1 MSRYDDINHY
11 FYSEN
16 NIHMD
21 TERYLILLTDSY
33 DMYLDDIRDNPNEL
47 YITSKIFF
55 ERVSP
60 GQMYY
65 YMWELVFEKKINN
78 QMLCNFIAFESMY
91 LFIEY
96 TSHSGHIDNFKET
109 LSRQGCAL
117 LAFISCHKNDITAY
131 CSPFI
136 FDKLKNKNN
145 IHKDDS
151 AIQKLGILAI
161 EMLASEHNQTI
172 DWDSMGIPFDH
183 FYRDFVKEVLY
194 STDEKV
200 LTDWLNALCDN
211 HLKWSARSELIENE
225 SPLLG
230 YEISEDYQLLW
241 PFEYQAVKN
250 FRAKH
255 GLSTPEIDHPL
266 LNTPMAIDHHP
277 DFSQWQAPEWFY
289 PLLDK
294 LIAINPK
301 ITFVRDLF
309 K

>member
-200 LTDWLNALCDN
+200 LTDWLNAL
-211 HLKWSARSELIENE
+211 
-225 SPLLG
+225 
-230 YEISEDYQLLW
+230 
-241 PFEYQAVKN
+241 
-250 FRAKH
+250 
-255 GLSTPEIDHPL
+255 
-266 LNTPMAIDHHP
+266 
-277 DFSQWQAPEWFY
+277 
-289 PLLDK
+289 
-294 LIAINPK
+294 
-301 ITFVRDLF
+301 
-309 K
+309 